1 MGNGSLIVVI
11 GICVYAVFILGI
23 GLVKKTD
30 GKNFVNAGGGISSFT
45 LVCSMLI
52 SIFSGL
58 FFFGTPAAHFREGM
72 GVLAGC
78 GGCVAALM
86 SGLCGYRLW
95 LLGKKYGYL
104 TPSDFLRKR
113 YYSDGYGMFV
123 SVILVVFIVPYAALQ
138 MVAIGNGVSL
148 GTKGLIP
155 FEVAVV
161 VATIVI
167 TVQLLSGG
175 MNSVAWLDVFHMFLG
190 VGAMLIFVVYLIV
203 TYFPDGGLAAAV
215 AQVAS
220 DPKTN
225 ELLYFPGPNGYFD
238 WRGTLD
244 YSLAGAISTFV
255 WPHIFMR
262 CYLAKDTTNFRSM
275 PKYMPLIY
283 VVAMFSVGLIG
294 SVIAP
299 AILGGD
305 FADSDNIVP
314 YLASEYCPPLITLL
328 VTLCVFAFAEST
340 TSSMLMSCS
349 TMASRDLYLYP
360 KYISKGNPIDE
371 KKGTLFA
378 RLVLLA
384 LMIAM
389 IIIAVNKPVFIVDFA
404 FKLSSPFFA
413 MILPETIGGLYWK
426 RGSKQGAWAGT
437 VGGMAV
443 VTVFT
448 FFVTPPLGLSAVVWG
463 IAVNL
468 VLYVVVSLATTV
480 PEEIVDTYITQVSER
495 CSAGE

>member
-1 MGNGSLIVVI
+1 MGNGSMIVVI
-11 GICVYAVFILGI
+11 GICVYAAFILGL

-30 GKNFVNAGGGISSFT
+30 GKNFVNAGGGIGSFA
-45 LVCSMLI
+45 LVCSMFI

-58 FFFGTPAAHFREGM
+58 FFFGTPAAYFREGM
-72 GVLAGC
+72 GVLAGT

-123 SVILVVFIVPYAALQ
+123 SIILVVFIVPYAALQ
-138 MVAIGNGVSL
+138 MVAIGNGIAL
-148 GTKGLIP
+148 GTKGVIS
-155 FEVAVV
+155 FELAVV
-161 VATIVI
+161 VATVVI

-175 MNSVAWLDVFHMFLG
+175 MKSVAWLDVFHLFLG
-190 VGAMLIFVVYLIV
+190 VGALVIFVVYLIA

-215 AQVAS
+215 AQVTS

-225 ELLYFPGPNGYFD
+225 ALLYFPGPNGYFD

-283 VVAMFSVGLIG
+283 VIAMFFIGLIG
-294 SVIAP
+294 TVIAP

-314 YLASEYCPPLITLL
+314 YLASEYCPSIITLL

-360 KYISKGNPIDE
+360 KYVSKGKKPDE
-371 KKGTLFA
+371 RKGTLFA
-378 RLVLLA
+378 RLVLLL

-404 FKLSSPFFA
+404 YKLSSPFFA

-437 VGGMAV
+437 VGGMTV
-443 VTVFT
+443 VTLFT

-463 IAVNL
+463 ILVNL
-468 VLYVVVSLATTV
+468 VLYVAVSLMTAV
-480 PEEIVDTYITQVSER
+480 PQKIVDLYITPIEDR
-495 CSAGE
+495 CSASE